1 MMSYIPFS
9 GQIGLRTRKSL
20 ITNCLLVLVAC
31 IISGL
36 RHDTIVAVNAH
47 PWYTNQNSCGS
58 EAHPTSRRKQHAS
71 PSGIDDAI
79 TFKIQF
85 TNPSA
90 SNEAQIG
97 EDNRERTIPDAWD
110 VGGNKYCKKC
120 RMTITT
126 KHVSNGDASQ
136 QVLTVS
142 AGSLLEQGREMSG
155 EYNSVDGVLCGGQR
169 YDSEFTSNIHHYIW
183 TAPDND
189 VGNVTIQIT
198 ASESKYSQFKTNFV
212 TLTYDESIRESF
224 LKPAPPPLPPGA
236 IKSPSPPPVDFFDG
250 LVDEDRVVGKSG
262 TERNKIIAAHGAVML
277 FTWCLFPPLVMY
289 AGRFKDTIFGKDWFK
304 VHKYLANLMLILFGV
319 GLILANRFRIESR
332 GRLSYPF
339 EERHG
344 LFGFVA
350 VISLFVQPVLAYFRP
365 AKFIA
370 DTNKQSFERVLW
382 LWAHR
387 LVTCSVVIF
396 TLFSVRTGL
405 EDYKYLTFGREAIDN
420 IWNREFIFTW
430 FVLAYLA
437 IPILLEII
445 ARRKRDKT
453 TIELLHNV
461 AS

>member
-1 MMSYIPFS
+1 MR
-9 GQIGLRTRKSL
+9 GLI
-20 ITNCLLVLVAC
+20 ITKCLLILVF
-31 IISGL
+31 SS
-36 RHDTIVAVNAH
+36 NAR
-47 PWYTNQNSCGS
+47 PWYVDEDSCGMD
-58 EAHPTSRRKQHAS
+58 AHPTSANNNHS
-71 PSGIDDAI
+71 FLGVDETI

-97 EDNRERTIPDAWD
+97 EDNPARTIPDAWD
-110 VGGNKYCKKC
+110 VGGNFYCKNC

-126 KHVSNGDASQ
+126 KHTGGGIYNELLTASH
-136 QVLTVS
+136 
-142 AGSLLEQGREMSG
+142 GSLYEQGREM
-155 EYNSVDGVLCGGQR
+155 DGNTENGIGVKCPGGRR
-169 YDSEFTSNIHHYIW
+169 YDAGFSSNIHHYIW
-183 TAPDND
+183 TAPDSYVGD
-189 VGNVTIQIT
+189 VMIKIT
-198 ASESKYSQFKTNFV
+198 SSGGGEYSPGQYKTNFV

-319 GLILANRFRIESR
+319 GLILANRYRVESG